1 MHSDSP
7 NPEGRPQPGT
17 AAAGVELCLSPRGQ
31 REPKPVPGSAGTQ
44 RPGVRHPTLR
54 KAGPLPRTSRQQG
67 AGGVGRALTN
77 PVLLPLGRDPA
88 GHGGDVAPQRRLRRL
103 QLLRP
108 RQPPC
113 RAPAR
118 LGLLRRVPANFADP
132 ASRLPAAPRARI
144 CSCSAPARGHL
155 LGRAAAP
162 RCAPLP
168 AAPPRPLP
176 PAAPSAHRGRLRA
189 PTRGRPASP
198 ARPGAL
204 RSPGSA
210 SRTSRERLPRADWS
224 QVFFSFGSLAVFPAF
239 LTRIKPLR
247 LDPGG
252 GRREGSAGGAGHT
265 QGSCGWAR
273 SAGSLPLCA
282 APLGERV

>member
-132 ASRLPAAPRARI
+132 ASCLPAAPRARI

-155 LGRAAAP
+155 LGRAAPPSRAP
-162 RCAPLP
+162 PCGAAPAP
-168 AAPPRPLP
+168 AAGRALLPPGPPPRPDP
-176 PAAPSAHRGRLRA
+176 RA
-189 PTRGRPASP
+189 PASP

-204 RSPGSA
+204 RSPGFA
-210 SRTSRERLPRADWS
+210 SRTSRERLPRADWA
-224 QVFFSFGSLAVFPAF
+224 QVFFL
-239 LTRIKPLR
+239 
-247 LDPGG
+247 
-252 GRREGSAGGAGHT
+252 
-265 QGSCGWAR
+265 
-273 SAGSLPLCA
+273 
-282 APLGERV
+282 